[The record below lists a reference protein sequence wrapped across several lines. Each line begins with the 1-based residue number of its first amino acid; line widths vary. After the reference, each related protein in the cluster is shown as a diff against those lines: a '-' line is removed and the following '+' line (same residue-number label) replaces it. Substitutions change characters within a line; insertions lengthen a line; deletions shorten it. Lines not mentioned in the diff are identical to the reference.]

1 MTLGR
6 FTGDKIVAAT
16 SVKKVLN
23 FSGIFILFGFL
34 LAVLFPYIYTAFIGY
49 AMVGLGISCVVPLVF
64 SMAGKS
70 KTLKSGQALA
80 AISTVSYL
88 GFLIIP
94 PFVGFVAQAVG
105 LRWAFGIVSGF
116 GALIIL
122 MVARIKEET
131 EPDEVLT

>member
-1 MTLGR
+1 
-6 FTGDKIVAAT
+6 
-16 SVKKVLN
+16 
-23 FSGIFILFGFL
+23 
-34 LAVLFPYIYTAFIGY
+34 
-49 AMVGLGISCVVPLVF
+49 
-64 SMAGKS
+64 MAGRS

-94 PFVGFVAQAVG
+94 PFVGFVAQGAG

-116 GALIIL
+116 GALIIM

-131 EPDEVLT
+131 EPGEVLV